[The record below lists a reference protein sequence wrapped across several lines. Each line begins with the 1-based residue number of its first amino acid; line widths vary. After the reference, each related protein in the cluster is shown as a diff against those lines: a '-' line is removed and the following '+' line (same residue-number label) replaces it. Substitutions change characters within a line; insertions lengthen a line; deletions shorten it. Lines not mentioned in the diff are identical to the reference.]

1 MHQQRIVCFCSE
13 YKHIIRVHLF
23 ATSIYGRHMA
33 LGYIGISVS
42 ISTAKNHSPLVTDQ
56 TALSIWR
63 QFRKLA
69 NEFARTQLYDLCLA
83 EDI

>member
-1 MHQQRIVCFCSE
+1 
-13 YKHIIRVHLF
+13 
-23 ATSIYGRHMA
+23 MA